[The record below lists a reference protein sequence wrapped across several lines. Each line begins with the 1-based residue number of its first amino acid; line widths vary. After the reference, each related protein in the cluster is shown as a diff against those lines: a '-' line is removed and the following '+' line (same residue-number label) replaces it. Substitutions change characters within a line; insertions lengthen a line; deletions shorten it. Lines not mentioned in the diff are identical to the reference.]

1 MMKQKV
7 FHSITVVLATIL
19 TLVGF
24 VPLSQAIT
32 FDNRDIIDHW
42 DDPLVQDAYYHWDQ
56 YVQINS
62 KSKTDTYNGDQY
74 NAQGIV
80 ENDWLTIGPIT
91 DNTNLLLLYAAIIG
105 AANPMATGEGNG
117 WYTILEAPNWTVDL
131 QPDHVI
137 QGGATVTFY
146 IVNSNGQGRKG
157 MPVEITTDAS
167 IPTPPLNPDSST
179 DTTTS
184 TTDSSSEPSSDSSTD
199 TITGTTDP
207 SSDST
212 TNTTTS
218 TTDSGSEPSNDSS
231 TDTTTSTT
239 ESSSEPSSDSS
250 TDMTTSTTES
260 SSEPSSDSS
269 TDMTTSTTESSS
281 EPSSDS
287 TTDMTTSTTDSSSEP
302 NSDSTTNTTTST
314 TDSGSEP
321 SNDSSTDTTTSTT
334 ESSSEPSSDS
344 TTDTTTSTTDSST
357 TEILGTNERNS
368 SSMAS
373 AIAPSSK
380 QTPSSAK
387 RYPQTNMEPD
397 QLFFTFLGTGLLVAA
412 VFLGFSR
419 KH

>member
-32 FDNRDIIDHW
+32 FDNREIIDHW

-74 NAQGIV
+74 NAQGVV

-105 AANPMATGEGNG
+105 AANPMATGEGDG

-157 MPVEITTDAS
+157 MPVEITTDDS

-199 TITGTTDP
+199 TTTSTTESSSEP

-218 TTDSGSEPSNDSS
+218 TTESSSEPSSDSS

-250 TDMTTSTTES
+250 TD
-260 SSEPSSDSS
+260 
-269 TDMTTSTTESSS
+269 
-281 EPSSDS
+281 
-287 TTDMTTSTTDSSSEP
+287 
-302 NSDSTTNTTTST
+302 TTTST
-314 TDSGSEP
+314 TD
-321 SNDSSTDTTTSTT
+321 
-334 ESSSEPSSDS
+334 SSSEPSSDS
-344 TTDTTTSTTDSST
+344 TTDTTTSTMESSSEPSSDST
-357 TEILGTNERNS
+357 TDTMTSTTNSSSEPSSDFSTSTTSTKEILGTNERNS
-368 SSMAS
+368 SSTAS

-397 QLFFTFLGTGLLVAA
+397 QLFFTFLGTGLLAAA

>member
-74 NAQGIV
+74 NAQGVV

-105 AANPMATGEGNG
+105 AANPMATGEGDG

-157 MPVEITTDAS
+157 MPVEITTDDS

-184 TTDSSSEPSSDSSTD
+184 TTDSSSEARS
-199 TITGTTDP
+199 
-207 SSDST
+207 
-212 TNTTTS
+212 
-218 TTDSGSEPSNDSS
+218 
-231 TDTTTSTT
+231 
-239 ESSSEPSSDSS
+239 
-250 TDMTTSTTES
+250 
-260 SSEPSSDSS
+260 
-269 TDMTTSTTESSS
+269 
-281 EPSSDS
+281 
-287 TTDMTTSTTDSSSEP
+287 
-302 NSDSTTNTTTST
+302 
-314 TDSGSEP
+314 
-321 SNDSSTDTTTSTT
+321 DSSTDTTTSTT

-344 TTDTTTSTTDSST
+344 TTDTTTSTTESSSDPSSDSTTNTTTSTTESSSEPSSDSTTDTTTNTTDSSSEPSSDSTTDTTTNTTDSSSEPSSDSTTDTTTSTTESSSEPSSDSTTDTTTSTTESSSEPSSDSTTDTTTSTTESSNEPSSDSST
-357 TEILGTNERNS
+357 STTSTKEILGTNERNS
-368 SSMAS
+368 SSTAS

-397 QLFFTFLGTGLLVAA
+397 QLFFTFLGTGLLAAA

>member
-1 MMKQKV
+1 M

-32 FDNRDIIDHW
+32 FDNRDIIENW

-74 NAQGIV
+74 NAQGVV

-105 AANPMATGEGNG
+105 AANPMATGEGDG
-117 WYTILEAPNWTVDL
+117 WHTILEAPNWTVDL

-157 MPVEITTDAS
+157 MPVEITTDDS

-199 TITGTTDP
+199 T
-207 SSDST
+207 
-212 TNTTTS
+212 
-218 TTDSGSEPSNDSS
+218 
-231 TDTTTSTT
+231 
-239 ESSSEPSSDSS
+239 
-250 TDMTTSTTES
+250 
-260 SSEPSSDSS
+260 
-269 TDMTTSTTESSS
+269 TTSTTESSS

-287 TTDMTTSTTDSSSEP
+287 TTD
-302 NSDSTTNTTTST
+302 TTTST
-314 TDSGSEP
+314 TESSSDPSSDSTTDTTTSTTESSSDP
-321 SNDSSTDTTTSTT
+321 SSDSTTDTTTSTT

-344 TTDTTTSTTDSST
+344 TTDTTTSTTESSSEPSSDSST
-357 TEILGTNERNS
+357 STTSTKEILGTNERNS
-368 SSMAS
+368 SSTAS

-397 QLFFTFLGTGLLVAA
+397 QLFFTFLGSGLLAAA

>member
-74 NAQGIV
+74 NAQGVV

-105 AANPMATGEGNG
+105 AANPMATGEGDG
-117 WYTILEAPNWTVDL
+117 WHTILEAPNWTVDL

-157 MPVEITTDAS
+157 MPVEITTDDS

-199 TITGTTDP
+199 TTTSTTESSSDP

-212 TNTTTS
+212 
-218 TTDSGSEPSNDSS
+218 

-239 ESSSEPSSDSS
+239 ESSSDPSSDST
-250 TDMTTSTTES
+250 TDTTTSTT
-260 SSEPSSDSS
+260 D
-269 TDMTTSTTESSS
+269 SSS

-287 TTDMTTSTTDSSSEP
+287 TTDTTTSTTDSSSEP
-302 NSDSTTNTTTST
+302 SSDSTTDTTTNT
-314 TDSGSEP
+314 TDSSSEP
-321 SNDSSTDTTTSTT
+321 SSDSTTDTTTSTT

-344 TTDTTTSTTDSST
+344 TTDTTTSTTESSSEPSSDSST
-357 TEILGTNERNS
+357 DTTTSTTDSSNEPSSDSSTSTTSTKEILGTNERNS
-368 SSMAS
+368 SSTAS
-373 AIAPSSK
+373 AIAPSSQ

-397 QLFFTFLGTGLLVAA
+397 QLFFTFLGTGLLAAA

>member
-239 ESSSEPSSDSS
+239 ESSSEPSSDS
-250 TDMTTSTTES
+250 
-260 SSEPSSDSS
+260 
-269 TDMTTSTTESSS
+269 
-281 EPSSDS
+281 
-287 TTDMTTSTTDSSSEP
+287 
-302 NSDSTTNTTTST
+302 
-314 TDSGSEP
+314 
-321 SNDSSTDTTTSTT
+321 
-334 ESSSEPSSDS
+334 

>member
-74 NAQGIV
+74 NAQGVV

-105 AANPMATGEGNG
+105 AANPMATGEGDG

-157 MPVEITTDAS
+157 MPVEITTDDS

-199 TITGTTDP
+199 T
-207 SSDST
+207 
-212 TNTTTS
+212 
-218 TTDSGSEPSNDSS
+218 
-231 TDTTTSTT
+231 
-239 ESSSEPSSDSS
+239 
-250 TDMTTSTTES
+250 
-260 SSEPSSDSS
+260 
-269 TDMTTSTTESSS
+269 TTSTTESSS

-287 TTDMTTSTTDSSSEP
+287 TTD
-302 NSDSTTNTTTST
+302 TTTST
-314 TDSGSEP
+314 TESSSDSTTDTTTSTTESSSDP
-321 SNDSSTDTTTSTT
+321 SSDSTTDTTTSTT

-344 TTDTTTSTTDSST
+344 TTDTTTSTTESSSEPSSDSTPDTTTSTTESSSEPSSDSST
-357 TEILGTNERNS
+357 DTTTSTTESSSEPSSDSSTSTTSTKEILGTNERNS
-368 SSMAS
+368 SSTAS

-397 QLFFTFLGTGLLVAA
+397 QLFFTFLGSGLLAAA

>member
-74 NAQGIV
+74 NAQGVV

-105 AANPMATGEGNG
+105 AANPMATGEGDG
-117 WYTILEAPNWTVDL
+117 WHTILEAPNWTVDL

-146 IVNSNGQGRKG
+146 IVNSNGQGKKG

-179 DTTTS
+179 DTTTN

-199 TITGTTDP
+199 TTTSTTDSSSEP

-212 TNTTTS
+212 TDTTTSTTESNSEPSSDSTTDTTTS
-218 TTDSGSEPSNDSS
+218 TTDSSNEPSSDSTTDTTTSTTDSSNEPSSDSS

-239 ESSSEPSSDSS
+239 ESSSEPISDSS
-250 TDMTTSTTES
+250 
-260 SSEPSSDSS
+260 
-269 TDMTTSTTESSS
+269 
-281 EPSSDS
+281 
-287 TTDMTTSTTDSSSEP
+287 
-302 NSDSTTNTTTST
+302 
-314 TDSGSEP
+314 
-321 SNDSSTDTTTSTT
+321 
-334 ESSSEPSSDS
+334 
-344 TTDTTTSTTDSST
+344 TDTTTSTTDSST

-368 SSMAS
+368 SSTAS

-397 QLFFTFLGTGLLVAA
+397 QLFFTFLGTGLLAAA

>member
-32 FDNRDIIDHW
+32 FDNREIIDHW

-74 NAQGIV
+74 NAQGVV

-105 AANPMATGEGNG
+105 AANPMATGEGDG

-157 MPVEITTDAS
+157 MPVEITTDDS

-199 TITGTTDP
+199 T
-207 SSDST
+207 
-212 TNTTTS
+212 
-218 TTDSGSEPSNDSS
+218 
-231 TDTTTSTT
+231 
-239 ESSSEPSSDSS
+239 
-250 TDMTTSTTES
+250 
-260 SSEPSSDSS
+260 
-269 TDMTTSTTESSS
+269 
-281 EPSSDS
+281 
-287 TTDMTTSTTDSSSEP
+287 
-302 NSDSTTNTTTST
+302 
-314 TDSGSEP
+314 
-321 SNDSSTDTTTSTT
+321 TTSTT

-344 TTDTTTSTTDSST
+344 TTDTTTSTTESNSEPSSDSTTDTTTNTTDSSSEPSSDST
-357 TEILGTNERNS
+357 TDTTTSTTDSSSEPSSDSTTDTTTSTTESSSEPSSDSTTDTMTSTTNSSSEPSSDFSTSTTSTKEILGTNERNS
-368 SSMAS
+368 SSTAS

-397 QLFFTFLGTGLLVAA
+397 QLFFTFLGTGLLAAA

>member
-1 MMKQKV
+1 M
-7 FHSITVVLATIL
+7 
-19 TLVGF
+19 
-24 VPLSQAIT
+24 
-32 FDNRDIIDHW
+32 
-42 DDPLVQDAYYHWDQ
+42 
-56 YVQINS
+56 
-62 KSKTDTYNGDQY
+62 
-74 NAQGIV
+74 

-105 AANPMATGEGNG
+105 AANPMATGEGDG
-117 WYTILEAPNWTVDL
+117 WHTILEAPNWTVDL

-184 TTDSSSEPSSDSSTD
+184 TTDSSSDPSSDSSTD

-212 TNTTTS
+212 T
-218 TTDSGSEPSNDSS
+218 
-231 TDTTTSTT
+231 DTTTN
-239 ESSSEPSSDSS
+239 
-250 TDMTTSTTES
+250 
-260 SSEPSSDSS
+260 
-269 TDMTTSTTESSS
+269 
-281 EPSSDS
+281 
-287 TTDMTTSTTDSSSEP
+287 TTDSSSEP
-302 NSDSTTNTTTST
+302 ISDSS
-314 TDSGSEP
+314 
-321 SNDSSTDTTTSTT
+321 
-334 ESSSEPSSDS
+334 
-344 TTDTTTSTTDSST
+344 TDTTTSTTDSST
-357 TEILGTNERNS
+357 TEILGINERNS
-368 SSMAS
+368 SSTAS

-397 QLFFTFLGTGLLVAA
+397 QLFFTFLGTGLLAAA

>member
-1 MMKQKV
+1 MKQKV

-32 FDNRDIIDHW
+32 FDNREIIDHW

-74 NAQGIV
+74 NAQGVV

-105 AANPMATGEGNG
+105 AANPMATGEGDG

-157 MPVEITTDAS
+157 MPVEITTDDS

-199 TITGTTDP
+199 TTTSTTESSSEP

-218 TTDSGSEPSNDSS
+218 TTESSSEPSSDSS

-250 TDMTTSTTES
+250 TD
-260 SSEPSSDSS
+260 
-269 TDMTTSTTESSS
+269 
-281 EPSSDS
+281 
-287 TTDMTTSTTDSSSEP
+287 
-302 NSDSTTNTTTST
+302 TTTST
-314 TDSGSEP
+314 TD
-321 SNDSSTDTTTSTT
+321 
-334 ESSSEPSSDS
+334 SSSEPSSDS
-344 TTDTTTSTTDSST
+344 TTDTTTSTMESSSEPSSDST
-357 TEILGTNERNS
+357 TDTMTSTTNSSSEPSSDFSTSTTSTKEILGTNERNS
-368 SSMAS
+368 SSTAS

-397 QLFFTFLGTGLLVAA
+397 QLFFTFLGTGLLAAA

>member
-74 NAQGIV
+74 NAQGVV

-105 AANPMATGEGNG
+105 AANPMATGEGDG
-117 WYTILEAPNWTVDL
+117 WHTILEAPNWTVDL

-157 MPVEITTDAS
+157 MPVEITTDDS

-199 TITGTTDP
+199 TTTSTTESSSDP

-212 TNTTTS
+212 
-218 TTDSGSEPSNDSS
+218 

-239 ESSSEPSSDSS
+239 ESSSDPSSDST
-250 TDMTTSTTES
+250 TDTTTSTTES
-260 SSEPSSDSS
+260 SSD
-269 TDMTTSTTESSS
+269 
-281 EPSSDS
+281 PSSDS
-287 TTDMTTSTTDSSSEP
+287 T
-302 NSDSTTNTTTST
+302 
-314 TDSGSEP
+314 
-321 SNDSSTDTTTSTT
+321 TDTTTSTT

-344 TTDTTTSTTDSST
+344 TTDTTTSTTESSSEPSSDSTPDTTTSTTESSSEPSSDSST
-357 TEILGTNERNS
+357 DTTTSTTESSSEPSSDSSTSTTSTKEILGTNERNS
-368 SSMAS
+368 SSTAS

-397 QLFFTFLGTGLLVAA
+397 QLFFTFLGSGLLAAA

>member
-74 NAQGIV
+74 NAQGVV

-105 AANPMATGEGNG
+105 AANPMATGEGDG

-157 MPVEITTDAS
+157 MPVEITTDDS
-167 IPTPPLNPDSST
+167 IPTPPLNP
-179 DTTTS
+179 
-184 TTDSSSEPSSDSSTD
+184 
-199 TITGTTDP
+199 
-207 SSDST
+207 
-212 TNTTTS
+212 
-218 TTDSGSEPSNDSS
+218 
-231 TDTTTSTT
+231 
-239 ESSSEPSSDSS
+239 
-250 TDMTTSTTES
+250 
-260 SSEPSSDSS
+260 
-269 TDMTTSTTESSS
+269 
-281 EPSSDS
+281 
-287 TTDMTTSTTDSSSEP
+287 
-302 NSDSTTNTTTST
+302 
-314 TDSGSEP
+314 
-321 SNDSSTDTTTSTT
+321 DSSTDTTTSTT

-344 TTDTTTSTTDSST
+344 TTDTTTSTTESSSEPSSDSTTDTTTSTTDSSSEPSSDSTTDTTTNTTDSSSEPSSDSTTDTTTNTTDSSSEPSSDSTTDTTTSTTESSSEPSSDSTTDTTTSTTESSSEPSSDSTTDTTTSTTESSSEPSSDSST
-357 TEILGTNERNS
+357 STTSTKEILGTNERNS
-368 SSMAS
+368 NSIALVHQYSSFL
-373 AIAPSSK
+373 
-380 QTPSSAK
+380 QNDTPDQ
-387 RYPQTNMEPD
+387 YGNF
-397 QLFFTFLGTGLLVAA
+397 QLFFDF
-412 VFLGFSR
+412 
-419 KH
+419 

>member
-74 NAQGIV
+74 NAQGVV

-105 AANPMATGEGNG
+105 AANPMATGEGDG
-117 WYTILEAPNWTVDL
+117 WHTILEAPNWTVDL

-157 MPVEITTDAS
+157 MPVEITTDDS
-167 IPTPPLNPDSST
+167 IPTPPLNP
-179 DTTTS
+179 
-184 TTDSSSEPSSDSSTD
+184 
-199 TITGTTDP
+199 
-207 SSDST
+207 
-212 TNTTTS
+212 
-218 TTDSGSEPSNDSS
+218 
-231 TDTTTSTT
+231 
-239 ESSSEPSSDSS
+239 
-250 TDMTTSTTES
+250 
-260 SSEPSSDSS
+260 
-269 TDMTTSTTESSS
+269 
-281 EPSSDS
+281 
-287 TTDMTTSTTDSSSEP
+287 
-302 NSDSTTNTTTST
+302 
-314 TDSGSEP
+314 
-321 SNDSSTDTTTSTT
+321 DSSTDTTTSTT

-344 TTDTTTSTTDSST
+344 TTDTTTSTTESSSEPSSDSTTDTTTSTTDSSSEPSSDSTTDTTTNTTDSSSEPSSDSTTDTTTSTTESSSEPSSDSTTDTTTSTTESSSEPSSDSTTDTTTSTTESSSEPSSDSST
-357 TEILGTNERNS
+357 STTSTKEILGTNERNS
-368 SSMAS
+368 NSIAS

-397 QLFFTFLGTGLLVAA
+397 QLFFTFLGTGLLAAA